1 MGVLA
6 RKLWRTILSTKG
18 QFLAMTAVFMVGAAM
33 YISIDTAYLNLQRSV
48 DNFYRTNNFA
58 DYYFHVVRAPA
69 EITRRIET
77 MPGVVR
83 ATGRIQKDT
92 PVLRENEQRATARL
106 TGYPLP
112 MQNQVNRLHLLS
124 GRLFEKNPGGSIEV
138 LVDPQYARANGI
150 KQNDTITIVAEGR
163 LVALTVVGTATGPE
177 FIYPMQDA
185 SSLMPEPES
194 FGIVMLPQNQLQQV
208 LNLSGQINQVAV
220 QLAPGADAEEIAAR
234 IESILEPY
242 GNLAS
247 YPRKQQLSHAV
258 LQGEVDSLRS
268 TSRSLPLIFLGVAA
282 AIQFVMLGRMVKTQ
296 RQQIGIMKALGYHN
310 RKIMLHYAGY
320 AMAVAVT
327 GALLGSGLGLLFASG
342 MSAAYARF
350 FNLPQTIG
358 GINLVSITFGFILSA
373 AVAALAGLTA
383 ARGVTRINPAE
394 SMRPE
399 PPRGAGRIFLE
410 GWLWLW
416 RKLAPAW
423 RMSLRTVVRNR
434 LRSLVTLAGVT
445 VAVGMLVVSVFTFDA
460 VDYILERHFF
470 QEQRYDYLLR
480 FTGPVKETELLFISR
495 LEGVLAAEPFF
506 ELPVKIHY
514 RDSSEDDLL
523 MGLNPGSELKHPFSE
538 SGTPLSVPGEG
549 VIISS
554 RTADKLGVRVGD
566 SVEVETRL
574 GIGPTRRAA
583 VKVTGINR
591 QLVGNVSYV
600 SLAQANRMLH
610 EQGLATGAMLKTDPG
625 EAGTIERALNDMTGI
640 SSVLSRQKELDSFY
654 QNLDSMLYFISIMII
669 FAVILG
675 FAIVYNSSAISFSER
690 RRELASMLVLGFTG
704 RELSG
709 LLLKENLLQSL
720 PGVLLGLPCGYLM
733 ALGYLRAVETDLY
746 SLPLVI
752 YPRTYVFSALI
763 GLFFIAVAH
772 LLATRG
778 IKKLD
783 MVEVLKNR
791 D

>member
-220 QLAPGADAEEIAAR
+220 QLAPGTDAEEIAAR

-373 AVAALAGLTA
+373 AVAALAGFTA